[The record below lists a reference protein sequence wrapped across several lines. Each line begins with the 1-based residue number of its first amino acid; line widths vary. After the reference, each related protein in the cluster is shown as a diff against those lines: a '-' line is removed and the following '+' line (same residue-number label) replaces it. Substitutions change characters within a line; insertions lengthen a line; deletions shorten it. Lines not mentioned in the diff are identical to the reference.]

1 MFDSFIRGVEHH
13 AYINHGIERGWFPA
27 DLVELVTFSME
38 TLARNCG
45 VQDLPNALEATRGS
59 LTAEFDSLI
68 PQDYAVP
75 LTDREKENLDARI
88 KEDSPR
94 ITLRHPLSRSYKK
107 VLGSKAIFEKSAN
120 PYERLELLKVIATSQ
135 GNLISIL
142 DEFFWYTWTGDTQSA
157 IVGEA
162 LSIAGL
168 EALRGRHDSAILLLE
183 DLMDEGNVSW
193 DSRK

>member
-1 MFDSFIRGVEHH
+1 MFDILNRDKKKNKKKKKGR
-13 AYINHGIERGWFPA
+13 ERGWFPA

-68 PQDYAVP
+68 PEDYAVP

-107 VLGSKAIFEKSAN
+107 VLGSKAIFEKSA
-120 PYERLELLKVIATSQ
+120 
-135 GNLISIL
+135 
-142 DEFFWYTWTGDTQSA
+142 
-157 IVGEA
+157 
-162 LSIAGL
+162 
-168 EALRGRHDSAILLLE
+168 
-183 DLMDEGNVSW
+183 
-193 DSRK
+193 